1 MTFDSMQDFESGLF
15 VQIGDDI
22 VADLAHAGYFAL
34 LDDLLCPAAVE
45 RARVPCAHSFVGSI
59 HILRDMPVD
68 LYDIERILN
77 YFRPNGAR
85 CDCQV
90 LTHFAP
96 ESRFAT
102 VCSRALA
109 DVPNR

>member
-1 MTFDSMQDFESGLF
+1 MDNLDFGLF

-22 VADLAHAGYFAL
+22 VADLAQAGYFTC
-34 LDDLLCPAAVE
+34 LDDLLCPPDAD
-45 RARVPCAHSFVGSI
+45 RPRIPCGHSFAGSI

-77 YFRPNGAR
+77 YFRPNGAC

-90 LTHFAP
+90 LTRFAP
-96 ESRFAT
+96 ESRFVT
-102 VCSRALA
+102 VCSSR
-109 DVPNR
+109 